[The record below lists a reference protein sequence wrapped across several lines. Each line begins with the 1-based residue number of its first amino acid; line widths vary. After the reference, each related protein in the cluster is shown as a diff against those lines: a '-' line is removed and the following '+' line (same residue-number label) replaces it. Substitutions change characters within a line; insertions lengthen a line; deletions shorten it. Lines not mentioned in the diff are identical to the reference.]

1 MNAESIVAL
10 IALIV
15 SVPISVWALVQAKG
29 ANARAAESNR
39 IATEANRL
47 GIDANGSARRSADS
61 SERAA
66 STAEEQTAI
75 QSAIRR
81 SSAEPALWAD
91 LRADER
97 YGQLLRLVVGNSGP
111 TVATRVTVTF
121 DPPLTD
127 TEMPS
132 DGIHLGEAVLRH
144 GLASL
149 PPGRQVAWSG
159 GFTGTFFTENAE
171 SPLSWEVTIN
181 ADGPFGPLEP
191 LTYTIDLKGLEQ
203 SNAAPPG
210 TLHGVAEELKEVR
223 KQLKTLTELG
233 KAAYTVA
240 RERDRQPGSPEA

>member
-1 MNAESIVAL
+1 MGACSGQGCQREGGRVEPDSDRGQSTRNRRKWVGSPVGRLFGKGRLHGRGADGDPERD
-10 IALIV
+10 
-15 SVPISVWALVQAKG
+15 QAKLG
-29 ANARAAESNR
+29 RAG
-39 IATEANRL
+39 T
-47 GIDANGSARRSADS
+47 
-61 SERAA
+61 
-66 STAEEQTAI
+66 
-75 QSAIRR
+75 
-81 SSAEPALWAD
+81 WAD

-127 TEMPS
+127 IEMPS